1 MQYCRNCRVGV
12 KSHRSNSDR
21 FLKPLKWEYIQ
32 VRQCLHLIFRT
43 SYILLSENLFSVAP
57 ADLLQVCLLGV

>member
-1 MQYCRNCRVGV
+1 MQYCRNCPVGI

-21 FLKPLKWEYIQ
+21 FLKPLKWDMYPGSLMLTFNIPYP
-32 VRQCLHLIFRT
+32 LHIVERK
-43 SYILLSENLFSVAP
+43 FSAAR